1 MLVDTDVLSL
11 FLRGHERVVDH
22 FRSYLTQ
29 HDRICFSIIS
39 YYEIVSGLRHKDAYS
54 QLDRFKTF
62 VRYNRMLPLTTA
74 SCDIS
79 AEIYAR
85 LRRAGKTLEDIDLLI
100 VGIALDNDLGVA
112 TRNTDHFERI
122 QELTVEN

>member
-1 MLVDTDVLSL
+1 MKGMLVDTDILSL

-22 FRSYLTQ
+22 FT
-29 HDRICFSIIS
+29 
-39 YYEIVSGLRHKDAYS
+39 G
-54 QLDRFKTF
+54 
-62 VRYNRMLPLTTA
+62 

-100 VGIALDNDLGVA
+100 AGIALDNDLGVA

-122 QELTVEN
+122 QELTVENWAN